1 MTRLELT
8 QLIYGLFIGALW
20 LSIGLFVFIV
30 TTSS

>member
-1 MTRLELT
+1 MSSQEVS
-8 QLIYGLFIGALW
+8 QLVYGLFIGALW